1 MTRRWLPLLL
11 VPALACNSSTK
22 TSTGR
27 TERET
32 DSVIGQSQLPGAPV
46 VKKALDA
53 ADSSRTRVG
62 TEDSIATSQ

>member
-1 MTRRWLPLLL
+1 MTARWLPLLVL
-11 VPALACNSSTK
+11 PVLACSSSTK
-22 TSTGR
+22 ASTGR

-53 ADSSRTRVG
+53 SDSSRTRIAKQ
-62 TEDSIATSQ
+62 DSIGTAP